1 VGEPT
6 GRHLFCSKQAQFG
19 NNAPS
24 SDNHRP
30 GTLRKIQKKCAVARH
45 FGARFG
51 LLLSIG
57 AALAGCQEATEPESA
72 PAAIE
77 QEPAFKCGHDGE
89 LRGDLYGALTAHIEW
104 TASALEC
111 DGMPRP
117 DGHGARLRFAGNM
130 AADARR
136 IAVII
141 AIPDLDR
148 DAIGDE
154 FRSNVTLIAE
164 DSARFFSTPNLD
176 NCLTDIT
183 ALLPLDDDGDR
194 FSIGGMLY
202 CVNPLPEVN
211 GDSSVSIPE
220 LHFSGLIDWSSS

>member
-1 VGEPT
+1 MGEPT
-6 GRHLFCSKQAQFG
+6 GRHLFCSNRAHFG

-30 GTLRKIQKKCAVARH
+30 DTLRKIQKKCAVPRH
-45 FGARFG
+45 FGTGFG
-51 LLLSIG
+51 LLLSVV
-57 AALAGCQEATEPESA
+57 AALAGCQGSSQPDSPT
-72 PAAIE
+72 AAAGERSILS
-77 QEPAFKCGHDGE
+77 CGKSGS
-89 LRGDLYGALTAHIEW
+89 LRADLYGAVAAHIEW
-104 TASALEC
+104 TASVLEC

-117 DGHGARLRFAGNM
+117 DGHGARLRFAGTV
-130 AADARR
+130 AADAGR

-141 AIPDLDR
+141 AIPDLEH
-148 DAIGDE
+148 AAVGDE

-164 DSARFFSTPNLD
+164 DSGRFFSTPDLD

-183 ALLPLDDDGDR
+183 ALRPLDDRGDR
-194 FSIGGMLY
+194 FSIDGMLY

-220 LHFSGLIDWSSS
+220 LHFSGLIDWSSA